1 MIDKGRQPE
10 KKMKNCGESRLAW
23 SSILV
28 KDGEV
33 GGGTMR
39 ISACSFL
46 LCSETKF
53 CQFVRIGGREM
64 SV

>member
-28 KDGEV
+28 VKDGEM

-39 ISACSFL
+39 ISACSYFAPKQSFANL
-46 LCSETKF
+46 FSLE
-53 CQFVRIGGREM
+53 V
-64 SV
+64 